1 MKKICITTIMST
13 FIFFSSSQLALS
25 EKLNGVSATL
35 TVQVGPTAD
44 SSSETGQPIK
54 GARVIV
60 INSLGKVLGTEL
72 TNSKGIAKLNV
83 IVNKNPLFQKKQMGE
98 VTIITVANGYNEQID
113 FSVPINEFNDHTAKD
128 SVSLLIVDP
137 KRRNEPRFT
146 NGSYHRLTVFE
157 MLNDYA
163 KQVGLTKQN
172 ITMDTGAEP
181 PWGPNLKNLQD

>member
-1 MKKICITTIMST
+1 MKKICMTTLLII

-25 EKLNGVSATL
+25 EKLNEVSAIL

-44 SSSETGQPIK
+44 SSGESGQPIK

-60 INSLGKVLGTEL
+60 INSFGKVLGTEL
-72 TNSKGIAKLNV
+72 TDSKGIAKINV
-83 IVNKNPLFQKKQMGE
+83 IVNKNPLFPKKQMGE

-137 KRRNEPRFT
+137 KRRNEPRFI
-146 NGSYHRLTVFE
+146 NGSYHRLTVYE
-157 MLNDYA
+157 MLDGYA

-172 ITMDTGAEP
+172 ITMDAGAEP
-181 PWGPNLKNLQD
+181 PWGPNLKKQQD